1 MPADGVHYRVHRL
14 DIKMTQD
21 QSKLERF
28 LNDLD
33 GEVVAVVPNVSLWF
47 YWVHRVDFLLVIEK
61 VAV

>member
-28 LNDLD
+28 
-33 GEVVAVVPNVSLWF
+33 VVPNVSLWF